1 MKKQN
6 TGTLRRVLSAIGRYK
21 APVFASFALA
31 IVSVALTLLI
41 PVLAGEA
48 IDQIA
53 DTGVHF
59 ETMLP
64 ILTRI
69 LLCAG
74 AASLIQ
80 WLMNEANNRVTFSV
94 VRDLREQALKKIE
107 SLPLSYLDSHP
118 HGEIVSRVIADADA
132 FADGLL
138 MGFTQLFTGVAT
150 ILGTLGF
157 MFAKSISRPCC
168 PS

>member
-6 TGTLRRVLSAIGRYK
+6 GSTLRRVLGAIGHYK
-21 APVFASFALA
+21 LPVFMSLALA
-31 IVSVALTLLI
+31 IASVALTLLI

-59 ETMLP
+59 ETILP

-69 LLCAG
+69 LICAA

-94 VRDLREQALKKIE
+94 VRDLREQALK
-107 SLPLSYLDSHP
+107 
-118 HGEIVSRVIADADA
+118 
-132 FADGLL
+132 
-138 MGFTQLFTGVAT
+138 
-150 ILGTLGF
+150 
-157 MFAKSISRPCC
+157 
-168 PS
+168 